1 MPPINDPNV
10 LVGKDTS
17 DDAAVYRLNDD
28 VALVQT
34 VDFFA
39 PVVDDPFAYG
49 SIAVANALSD
59 IYAMGAHPIIALN
72 IVSFPKDHDMDVLS
86 EIIKG
91 GAAKATEAGVLI
103 LGGHSVDDA
112 EPKYGL
118 SVTGLV
124 APGHEVTNAGAQVG
138 DALIITKPIGMGIL
152 TTALKVGRL
161 EDNLIEKMVSIM
173 STLNRPASEA
183 MLEVGVNACTD
194 ITGFGLLGH
203 LQEMLNASGVGAR
216 IRMGEIPILPEVWG
230 QLEDGVIPDGTF
242 RNIKF
247 IENKITLH
255 HELDLDDQAILCDP
269 QTSGGLLISVSE
281 DMAPTLLDALEKRDV
296 NGTHI
301 GYITEDPKLIVDL

>member
-1 MPPINDPNV
+1 M
-10 LVGKDTS
+10 
-17 DDAAVYRLNDD
+17 
-28 VALVQT
+28 
-34 VDFFA
+34 
-39 PVVDDPFAYG
+39 
-49 SIAVANALSD
+49 
-59 IYAMGAHPIIALN
+59 
-72 IVSFPKDHDMDVLS
+72 
-86 EIIKG
+86 
-91 GAAKATEAGVLI
+91 
-103 LGGHSVDDA
+103 
-112 EPKYGL
+112 
-118 SVTGLV
+118 
-124 APGHEVTNAGAQVG
+124 
-138 DALIITKPIGMGIL
+138 
-152 TTALKVGRL
+152 
-161 EDNLIEKMVSIM
+161 
-173 STLNRPASEA
+173 
-183 MLEVGVNACTD
+183 NACTD

>member
-10 LVGKDTS
+10 LVGQDTS

-28 VALVQT
+28 IALVQT

-39 PVVDDPFAYG
+39 PVVDDPYAYG
-49 SIAVANALSD
+49 AIAVANALSD
-59 IYAMGAHPIIALN
+59 VYAMGAHPITALN
-72 IVSFPKDHDMDVLS
+72 IVSFPKEHDMDVLS
-86 EIIKG
+86 EIIRG

-103 LGGHSVDDA
+103 LGGHSVDDN

-138 DALIITKPIGMGIL
+138 DALIITKPLGMGIL

-161 EDNLIEKMVSIM
+161 EDPLIETIISIM
-173 STLNRPASEA
+173 SALNRSASEA

-203 LQEMLNASGVGAR
+203 LGEMLNASGVGAR
-216 IRMGEIPILPEVWG
+216 IRMGDIPILPDVWDHV
-230 QLEDGVIPDGTF
+230 ENGVIPDGTF

-247 IENKITLH
+247 MENKITLH
-255 HELDLDDQAILCDP
+255 RELDLDCQTILCDP
-269 QTSGGLLISVSE
+269 QTSGGLLMSVPE
-281 DMAPTLLDALEKRDV
+281 DRASKLLGALEKRDV

-301 GYITEDPKLIVDL
+301 GYITEDSQIIVDL